1 MPTAETF
8 QEGTLREVEAA
19 RISRLAMKAENGID
33 VRYRANGNRHGAAI
47 ANAVL
52 KTGDIF
58 MKTLKGVLLAVIT
71 LLSATAA
78 FAGRD
83 QVQLVQ
89 QERAIKAVKAER
101 LAQQKQ
107 AEKGLAGPTGV
118 QGKVGPSGQTA
129 RVRKDPTAHP

>member
-1 MPTAETF
+1 
-8 QEGTLREVEAA
+8 
-19 RISRLAMKAENGID
+19 
-33 VRYRANGNRHGAAI
+33 
-47 ANAVL
+47 
-52 KTGDIF
+52 